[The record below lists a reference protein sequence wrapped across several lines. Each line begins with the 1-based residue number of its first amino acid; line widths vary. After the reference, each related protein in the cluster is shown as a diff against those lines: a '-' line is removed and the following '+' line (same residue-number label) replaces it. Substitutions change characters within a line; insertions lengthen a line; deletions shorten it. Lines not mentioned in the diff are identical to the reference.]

1 MYLIHIYKAHLYKT
15 FTLALPVIVGQ
26 LGFMMMGVVDS
37 VMVGKLGAVPLAA
50 AALGSSITILIF
62 IIGLGNSI
70 AVTPLVAIL
79 VGARRFEE
87 SETYFKQSLFIN
99 FLLSLIICLTT
110 FSASFFIT
118 AMNQPTDVVPLA
130 ESYTR
135 ILAFSAIPMM
145 IFQTYKQFIE
155 GYSIMRPAMIVAITA
170 NVVNA
175 FSNWVLIYGNLG
187 FPAYGLDGAG
197 YATLISRSF
206 MALAITF
213 YVVKSKHF
221 VQFDLSLKVKKL
233 NFPIIKKILNLGIP
247 SGFQY
252 FFETGAFVFAIVMV
266 GWIGA
271 NEQAAH
277 QIAINLA
284 SISFMIAIG
293 ISHAGSIRVGNA
305 VGGQNI
311 SEIRRSGFIAS
322 FLGGAIMMFAG
333 IVFISFNKF
342 LPSLY
347 VNDAEVIE
355 IASVL
360 LIIAAFFQIADG
372 VQAVGIGILR
382 GLTDVKG
389 PTLITFIAYWVIG
402 LPSGYLLA
410 FVFDLGVEGIWIG
423 LSLGLFCSAI
433 FLTLRFNYKSRH
445 PVTI

>member
-1 MYLIHIYKAHLYKT
+1 MHLYKDH
-15 FTLALPVIVGQ
+15 FIKTLSLAFPVIIGQ

-37 VMVGKLGAVPLAA
+37 IMVGRLGAIPLAA

-62 IIGLGNSI
+62 IIGIGSSI

-79 VGARRFEE
+79 VGAKRFEE
-87 SETYFKQSLFIN
+87 CGVYFRQSLIVNTIISLFLFLATYFS
-99 FLLSLIICLTT
+99 SYLIAI
-110 FSASFFIT
+110 I
-118 AMNQPTDVVPLA
+118 NQPIEVIPLA

-135 ILAFSAIPMM
+135 ILAFSVFAMM

-155 GYSIMRPAMIVAITA
+155 GLSIMRPAMIVALAA
-170 NVVNA
+170 NIINA
-175 FSNWVLIYGNLG
+175 FSNWIFIYGNLG
-187 FPAYGLDGAG
+187 SPALGLDGAG
-197 YATLISRSF
+197 IATLMSRIF
-206 MALAITF
+206 MAVTLMF
-213 YVVKSKHF
+213 YVMKSKHF
-221 VQFDLSLKVKKL
+221 SAFDVSL
-233 NFPIIKKILNLGIP
+233 NFNGFNFPVIKKILNLGIP

-271 NEQAAH
+271 NELAAH

-284 SISFMIAIG
+284 SISFMMALG
-293 ISHAGSIRVGNA
+293 ISQAGSIRVGNA
-305 VGGQNI
+305 VGQQNI
-311 SEIRRSGFIAS
+311 TEVRRAGFIAS
-322 FLGGAIMMFAG
+322 ILGGSVMMMAG
-333 IVFISFNKF
+333 IIFITLNTF

-347 VNDAEVIE
+347 IDDIKVIE

-389 PTLITFIAYWVIG
+389 PTIITFVAYWVIG
-402 LPSGYLLA
+402 LPSGYLLG
-410 FVFDLGVEGIWIG
+410 FIFDYGVEGVWIG

-445 PVTI
+445 PVTL